1 MCRSKKSHPCALIA
15 RVPSRPRQELVDHS
29 SSSGRV
35 MYGGAS
41 YALNAHKSPDR
52 DEVILPGA
60 SCIWAPVFFS
70 AKREG
75 SKR

>member
-1 MCRSKKSHPCALIA
+1 
-15 RVPSRPRQELVDHS
+15 
-29 SSSGRV
+29 

-52 DEVILPGA
+52 DEVILAGA
-60 SCIWAPVFFS
+60 PCIGERVFFS

-75 SKR
+75 SNG